1 VYIELVM
8 TMKIAIPIWQDRVSP
23 VFDSAGL
30 LLVVELADGAEVGRS
45 EERLT
50 EVLPPQRVARLK
62 ELSVDV
68 LICGAVSRPL
78 ADMIASS
85 GIALVPFISGESDVV
100 LGAYLSNRLPSP
112 QFMMP
117 GCWGRGPGRGFG
129 MGRGP
134 GPGRGRGRGRFRRG
148 GGPRQW

>member
-1 VYIELVM
+1 M
-8 TMKIAIPIWQDRVSP
+8 ATTMKIAIPTWQGRISP
-23 VFDSAGL
+23 VFDSATL

-62 ELSVDV
+62 ELGVDV
-68 LICGAVSRPL
+68 LVCGAVSRPL
-78 ADMIASS
+78 AEMITAS
-85 GIALVPFISGESDVV
+85 GIALVPFISGEADVV
-100 LGAYLSNRLPSP
+100 LGAYLSNKLPSP
-112 QFMMP
+112 QFVMP
-117 GCWGRGPGRGFG
+117 GCWGRGPGWGSG

-134 GPGRGRGRGRFRRG
+134 GPCRGRGRARFRRG